1 MVIIFFHYTCYDT
14 ENAAGYEKR
23 IHIPYYAF
31 NERNHLAKKKGKN
44 GNPQIQT
51 II

>member
-1 MVIIFFHYTCYDT
+1 MQLDMRREYIYHIMLLMKEIIWQ
-14 ENAAGYEKR
+14 
-23 IHIPYYAF
+23 
-31 NERNHLAKKKGKN
+31 KKGKN